1 MYVIIVWF
9 NYRVADVGGRHGFG
23 VVVDVVK
30 LAVDEVVVGAL
41 AGADAVIDV
50 VERQHPARRL
60 GHEAH
65 RRVGRHSSLAGAQC
79 GRFTAILS
87 SLISPT
93 KKPSCRRRRRYRS
106 KEKKI
111 RKREIWKNKNEQEIS
126 QAEYL
131 KGIAESEQFSTII
144 AFS

>member
-1 MYVIIVWF
+1 
-9 NYRVADVGGRHGFG
+9 
-23 VVVDVVK
+23 
-30 LAVDEVVVGAL
+30 
-41 AGADAVIDV
+41 
-50 VERQHPARRL
+50 
-60 GHEAH
+60 
-65 RRVGRHSSLAGAQC
+65 
-79 GRFTAILS
+79 
-87 SLISPT
+87 LISPT